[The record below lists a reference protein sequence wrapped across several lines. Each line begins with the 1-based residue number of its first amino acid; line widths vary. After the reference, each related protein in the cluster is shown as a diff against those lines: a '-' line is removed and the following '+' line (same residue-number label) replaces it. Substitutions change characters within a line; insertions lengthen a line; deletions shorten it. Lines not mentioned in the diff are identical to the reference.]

1 MKKYRI
7 IFHIDLNAFFASCEA
22 AEDPSLREKPIG
34 IGPKSE
40 RGILTTANYEA
51 RKYGVKSAMPVSE
64 ARRLC
69 PKLRILPVN
78 FPLYEK
84 YSRLFFEYL
93 SSYTDMLEPAS
104 IDEGYLDM
112 TDALAGRHP
121 HSVAKKMQKDLQK
134 EHALPVSIG
143 IAPNMFLAKM
153 ASDMKKPLGIT
164 ILRKRDVEK
173 KLWPLPIERLHG
185 IGKKTVPDLRLI
197 GIETIG
203 NLANFSDKE
212 KLRAFLGSQTDA
224 FIAKAKGHDER
235 RVDPDRRNKHQSL
248 GNSKTYD
255 GFLHEHAEIL
265 GELERLTAKVS
276 DRLQEENLAAKTFAV
291 QIRYNDYE
299 NRSKHITLPH
309 HTNDFSTMFTEAER
323 LFDELYE
330 DRPVHLVGVSAS
342 NIIKGERL
350 FRQLSI
356 FEIEADKKSD
366 RAIDRV
372 LESINRHYEKPL
384 LQKGLTDKGENR

>member
-1 MKKYRI
+1 MKKYRV

-22 AEDPSLREKPIG
+22 AEDKSLLDKPIG

-51 RKYGVKSAMPVSE
+51 RKYGVRSAMPVSE

-69 PKLRILPVN
+69 PKLRVLPVN

-93 SSYTDMLEPAS
+93 SEYTDMLEPAS

-112 TDALAGRHP
+112 TDALEKRHP
-121 HSVAKKMQKDLQK
+121 QSVAKRIQKDLLK
-134 EHALPVSIG
+134 THDLPVSIG

-173 KLWPLPIERLHG
+173 KLWPLPIESLHG
-185 IGKKTVPDLRLI
+185 IGKKTVPDLKLLE
-197 GIETIG
+197 IETIG
-203 NLANFSDKE
+203 DLANFQDKE
-212 KLRAFLGSQTDA
+212 KLRAFLGNQTDS
-224 FIAKAKGHDER
+224 FIAKAQGHDDR
-235 RVDPDRRNKHQSL
+235 RVDPDRRDKHQSL
-248 GNSKTYD
+248 GNSKTYE

-265 GELERLTAKVS
+265 AELERLTAKVS
-276 DRLQEENLAAKTFAV
+276 DRMKEENLAAKTFAV
-291 QIRYNDYE
+291 QIRHNDYE

-309 HTNDFSTMFTEAER
+309 HTNDFSTMFAEAER

-342 NIIKGERL
+342 NIIKGERF

-356 FEIEADKKSD
+356 FELDAEKKSD
-366 RAIDRV
+366 EAIERV

-384 LQKGLTDKGENR
+384 LHKGFADKGENR